1 MLPDGAGRQRS
12 ISQATHTLRVLGR
25 DVRTRIDDIEAARE
39 AARLSPEDERLRE
52 EELQLLALRTR
63 IEERLSTLAA

>member
-1 MLPDGAGRQRS
+1 M
-12 ISQATHTLRVLGR
+12 ATCECR
-25 DVRTRIDDIEAARE
+25 RTEGHLALIQEAIEAARE
-39 AARLSPEDERLRE
+39 AARLSPEDKRLRE